1 MGKNIC
7 IYNWEREGD
16 AILFLRKEMV
26 DSSVLEFNFQ
36 SHFSLRSSLSSW
48 ASRDK
53 LFHFFLRQKVFYWLF
68 QSSLPPSYINL
79 GWAAEK
85 EFLL

>member
-26 DSSVLEFNFQ
+26 DSSVLEFILVYFT
-36 SHFSLRSSLSSW
+36 HL
-48 ASRDK
+48 A
-53 LFHFFLRQKVFYWLF
+53 
-68 QSSLPPSYINL
+68 P
-79 GWAAEK
+79 
-85 EFLL
+85 